1 MYCVYI
7 LYSKKSEKFYIG
19 LTDSIEKRIQEHNS
33 PDNHGWTKKFQP
45 WIVSYFEAYL
55 TASEARKKE
64 LSLKQQQKTINER
77 QSHSLPTL
85 SSLRVRSTPAE
96 CLRLWCSPRYQRIS
110 PLHREFHQPLMLSSL
125 AVSYAA
131 LGLSPKI

>member
-55 TASEARKKE
+55 TASEARIRE
-64 LSLKQQQKTINER
+64 LSLKHHGKTWTELRKRILR
-77 QSHSLPTL
+77 SLKG
-85 SSLRVRSTPAE
+85 
-96 CLRLWCSPRYQRIS
+96 
-110 PLHREFHQPLMLSSL
+110 
-125 AVSYAA
+125 AA
-131 LGLSPKI
+131 LSVPYE